1 MSDVSHPPRADLS
14 PDELLSEMRVAI
26 DRIDAGLHAL
36 LLERSNVIDK
46 LIAIKAR
53 QGGGSAFRPQREAD
67 MMRRI
72 ARRHQGLLPLDTV
85 EGIWRIIISTF
96 TYVQANYA
104 VHADVETA
112 APAVRDSARFHFGF
126 TVPFVPHEGVAGVL
140 AAVAASSGDLG
151 LLRAEATGAWWTPLA
166 APDAPK
172 IIARVPFIARADHP
186 AGLPLYVVARPL
198 AEAAAEDVVLRT
210 ASVTC
215 DRQDAAG
222 RLSKAGGT
230 LVAAAP
236 HGDRLSVL
244 VAAPGAVAAD
254 GIAAALADG
263 GPRPSL
269 TRVGSH
275 ASPYDVA
282 SPPAAA

>member
-210 ASVTC
+210 VSVTC